1 MRAPPSDVWSNN
13 ALKLALKS
21 WVLCLDPSLQIVP
34 ARLGPVRLIF
44 QILELDSVACVW
56 VSSRVCACAFSN
68 FYRRFKLVKAFISQ
82 YCEKLKY
89 DIPVHKSS
97 LAIYFSLAT
106 FPCMVQSSASLL
118 RAIFLSSHSVLS
130 PLCLLSP
137 MHKFPSTFYAEQTS
151 YQPGS
156 LCAPCILWYVLF
168 CSHILYAII
177 SFLKS

>member
-1 MRAPPSDVWSNN
+1 M
-13 ALKLALKS
+13 
-21 WVLCLDPSLQIVP
+21 
-34 ARLGPVRLIF
+34 
-44 QILELDSVACVW
+44 W

-68 FYRRFKLVKAFISQ
+68 FHRRFELVKAFISQ

-97 LAIYFSLAT
+97 LAIYPQEFLPGHISLHVLVICQPAQSHLPLLPLRSLA
-106 FPCMVQSSASLL
+106 SLPT
-118 RAIFLSSHSVLS
+118 H
-130 PLCLLSP
+130 P

-177 SFLKS
+177 SFLKSSWE